1 MSSNEPEKNLKQI
14 SVIVPAKNEEESIGV
29 LLQALTEQ
37 SYSPAEIIIT
47 DGGSEDQTREIV
59 RKFADRSPISIV
71 LIEEADAFPGRGRN
85 LAISRSR
92 CEWVACIDAGNVPDK
107 HWLRELVSVAEREN
121 NARIIYGRY
130 LPVTDTYF
138 TTCAA
143 IAYLP
148 PPRVFSPF
156 IASTLM
162 QRSVWREAEGFRE
175 DLRSGEDLLFFKSI
189 NALGIPQARADKA
202 FVHWS
207 LQPSLGATFRRFKT
221 YSRYGMK
228 AGLAREWQIRVTCL
242 YLVLLLIEAAAWFW
256 WPLALL
262 PFVILIMRSQR
273 RIYRWYADQ
282 DAKSRAEI
290 FNPRRVLLVTCINVV
305 IDVAMFCGIALWV
318 SRSFAE
324 PGTIEGTTGS

>member
-1 MSSNEPEKNLKQI
+1 MNTNEPEQNLKQI

-29 LLQALTEQ
+29 LLQSLAGQ

-47 DGGSEDQTREIV
+47 DGGSEDQTREII
-59 RKFADRSPISIV
+59 REFADRASIPTI
-71 LIEEADAFPGRGRN
+71 LIEAAEAFPGRGRN
-85 LAISRSR
+85 LAIARSR
-92 CEWVACIDAGNVPDK
+92 YEWVACIDAGNVPDK

-121 NARIIYGRY
+121 KARIIYGRY

-143 IAYLP
+143 IAYLQ
-148 PPRVFSPF
+148 PPRFFSPS
-156 IASTLM
+156 ITSTLM
-162 QRSVWREAEGFRE
+162 HRSVWREVDGFRE

-189 NALGIPQARADKA
+189 RALGIPLARADKA
-202 FVHWS
+202 LVRWS

-221 YSRYGMK
+221 YSFYGMK

-242 YLVLLLIEAAAWFW
+242 YLVFLLIEAAAWFW

-262 PFVILIMRSQR
+262 PLVILIMRSQR

-282 DAKSRAEI
+282 DAKRRAEI
-290 FNPRRVLLVTCINVV
+290 FNPRRVLFVTCINVV
-305 IDVAMFCGIALWV
+305 IDIAMFCGMVSWF
-318 SRSFAE
+318 SRSFE
-324 PGTIEGTTGS
+324 ESDPIEDTTGR